1 MTTFSL
7 TALTDDL
14 VSSIATTFDVDR
26 PTIADSGIQ
35 LSLTHEAGRGD
46 LATNAAMILART
58 LKQAPRA
65 IAEKI
70 VAGMSSHPFIATIE
84 IAGPGFI
91 NITLQP
97 TAWATLAKAIAADAT
112 AFFTKEHNTPA
123 HSYLLEF
130 VSANPTG
137 PLHLGHGRGAIV
149 GDVLQRLLRFAGH
162 KVHTEFYIN
171 DAGSQMQKLGKSLHT
186 RCAQALGSSVE
197 MAEDGY
203 QGDYITELATKC
215 VEEHGEAVLEKDMS
229 FFIGFAHDALLAEQ
243 ERDLRDYRVVFEE
256 WFSEKSLH
264 NGGAVEDALQRLK
277 DNGYLYEQDGAWWF
291 ASTKFGDDK
300 DRVIRKEDGSLTYIA
315 ADIAYHVNKFERG
328 YATLVNFLGQDHH
341 GYVMRLKGTMSALG
355 YNADDLRVV
364 LYQLVSIKKGSIPVK
379 MSKRSGNFTSLRDVI
394 DAVGVDAARFYF
406 LNKKSEAHLEFD
418 VELAL
423 KKSNENPVFYLQY
436 AYVRAVSVLA
446 RAADQDITPP
456 APVAYDQFVFDEAE
470 TAVLKQAL
478 GLAHTIKTVEQSFS
492 THLLACYALD
502 MAQTFHSFY
511 TNNKVIDPENMET
524 TQRRL
529 ALVVAVQQVLGLTHD
544 LLGLTRREV
553 M

>member
-1 MTTFSL
+1 MKTFSSTVL
-7 TALTDDL
+7 TNDL
-14 VSSIATTFDVDR
+14 ISC
-26 PTIADSGIQ
+26 IADTFGVERDAIAASGIQ
-35 LSLTHEAGRGD
+35 LSLNHEAGRGD
-46 LATNAAMILART
+46 FATNAAMVLART

-70 VAGMSSHPFIATIE
+70 VEGMRKHEFISSLE
-84 IAGPGFI
+84 VAGPGFI
-91 NITLQP
+91 NITLHP
-97 TAWATLAKAIAADAT
+97 AAWATLAKAIAADAT
-112 AFFTKEHNTPA
+112 AFFTKEHDTPA

-162 KVHTEFYIN
+162 KVHTEFYVN
-171 DAGSQMQKLGKSLHT
+171 DAGSQMQKLGNSLRT
-186 RCAQALGSSVE
+186 RCAQALGSTVE
-197 MAEDGY
+197 MPEDGY
-203 QGDYITELATKC
+203 HGDYLVELAADC
-215 VEEHGEAVLEKDMS
+215 VKEYGEAVLEKETS
-229 FFIGFAHDALLAEQ
+229 FFTGFAHDALIATQ
-243 ERDLRDYRVVFEE
+243 EKDLRDYRVVFEE

-264 NGGAVEDALQRLK
+264 NGGAVEEALQRLQA
-277 DNGYLYEQDGAWWF
+277 NGYLYEQDGAWWF

-328 YATLVNFLGQDHH
+328 YQTLVNFLGQDHH

-364 LYQLVSIKKGSIPVK
+364 LYQLVSIKKGSIPVR

-394 DAVGVDAARFYF
+394 DAVGVDSARFYF

-446 RAADQDITPP
+446 KAAEQGITPP
-456 APVAYDQFVFDEAE
+456 ASVAYDQFTFDAAE
-470 TAVLKQAL
+470 VAVLKQAL
-478 GLAHTIKTVEQSFS
+478 GLAHTIKTVEQSLG

-502 MAQTFHSFY
+502 MAQAFHSFY
-511 TNNKVIDPENMET
+511 TNNKVIDPENMEV

-544 LLGLTRREV
+544 LLGLTRRKA